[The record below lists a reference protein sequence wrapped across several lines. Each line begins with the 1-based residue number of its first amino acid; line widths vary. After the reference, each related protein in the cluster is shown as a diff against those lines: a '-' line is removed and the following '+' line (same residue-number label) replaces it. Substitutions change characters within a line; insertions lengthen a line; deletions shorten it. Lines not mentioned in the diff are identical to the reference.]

1 MLASHEDALRADF
14 QRFYGLSLDDM
25 GDAYS
30 FRHAAALCA
39 NLPDDSAVFRA
50 EGDGWTGT
58 QQILASIGRGID
70 VIWWQRTDA
79 GQKPNA
85 EPPDNYISPHERR
98 KRARAK
104 AVPIDERKRIVA
116 EAYGYDPE
124 RM

>member
-14 QRFYGLSLDDM
+14 QRFYGLNLDDM

-58 QQILASIGRGID
+58 QQLLASIGRGID
-70 VIWWQRTDA
+70 VIWWQRTED
-79 GQKPNA
+79 GQRQNA
-85 EPPDNYISPHERR
+85 APPDRYAPPREIERR
-98 KRARAK
+98 LRAT
-104 AVPIDERKRIVA
+104 AVTVDERKRAVA

>member
-14 QRFYGLSLDDM
+14 QRFYRLNLDDM
-25 GDAYS
+25 GIAYS
-30 FRHAAALCA
+30 CRHAAALCA

-58 QQILASIGRGID
+58 QQLLASIGRGID
-70 VIWWQRTDA
+70 VVWWQRTEEGHNRNSA
-79 GQKPNA
+79 PPNY
-85 EPPDNYISPHERR
+85 YISPKEREA
-98 KRARAK
+98 RARAK
-104 AVPIDERKRIVA
+104 SVPIDERKRIVA

>member
-14 QRFYGLSLDDM
+14 QRFYGLNLDDM

-58 QQILASIGRGID
+58 QQLLASIGRGID
-70 VIWWQRTDA
+70 VIWWQRTEA

-85 EPPDNYISPHERR
+85 TSPNYYISPHERQ

>member
-14 QRFYGLSLDDM
+14 QRFYGLNLDDM

-39 NLPDDSAVFRA
+39 NLPGDSAVYRA
-50 EGDGWTGT
+50 EGDGWTET
-58 QQILASIGRGID
+58 QQLLADIGRGID
-70 VIWWQRTDA
+70 TIWWQRTEA
-79 GQKPNA
+79 GQKSNATAPNY
-85 EPPDNYISPHERR
+85 YISPHERR